1 MQMITQ
7 DCQLLSK
14 FVYNSR
20 NLWKQFIKQL
30 ELKARPFLVTHLP
43 LFKLNGNSSYMA
55 MPTSCCCET

>member
-20 NLWKQFIKQL
+20 NLWKQFVKQL
-30 ELKARPFLVTHLP
+30 ELKARPFLVTHFP
-43 LFKLNGNSSYMA
+43 YES
-55 MPTSCCCET
+55 